1 MNKVLLFLLLLPL
14 SLYAKMYNGTIIFND
29 GSLKSGLITL
39 PKYRTSK
46 LKFRQNPNA
55 GTERYAIDEVREFTI
70 LDDDNE
76 TVKFIALKTAGM
88 ERQKASEDKAWLQIV
103 KKGKISLLSYYY
115 MVPATGGTVDVAA
128 TPCYAFYIQKPG
140 DDFCTYIY
148 VTTFGHRLNDRDF
161 KDFKITLSELFKDA
175 CPNLTES
182 LTKEDFK
189 AKGLEIVVELYEQ
202 HCGQMIVE

>member
-1 MNKVLLFLLLLPL
+1 MNKLLLFLLLLPL
-14 SLYAKMYNGTIIFND
+14 SLYAKMYNGTITFND

-39 PKYRTSK
+39 PKYRASK
-46 LKFRQNPNA
+46 LKFRQDPNA
-55 GTERYAIDEVREFTI
+55 EIERYTIDDVREFTI

-76 TVKFIALKTAGM
+76 TVKYITLKTAGLGDND
-88 ERQKASEDKAWLQIV
+88 ASEGKRWLQVI

-115 MVPATGGTVDVAA
+115 MVPATGGAVDVAA
-128 TPCYAFYIQKPG
+128 MPCYAFYIQKPG

-148 VTTFGHRLNDRDF
+148 VTTFGHSLTDRDF
-161 KDFKITLSELFKDA
+161 KDFKTTLSQLFKDA

-189 AKGLEIVVELYEQ
+189 AKGLEVVVELYEQ
-202 HCGQMIVE
+202 HCGQ